1 MKKKNTEIISPKTE
15 DYSKKPLKNWKRC
28 IDDYPKEYFNP
39 QKKALDGN
47 IISFSIYP
55 YLKAKSEALHVQ
67 LSDAQNKTQL
77 TKKQIKRIAKIPLQI
92 VNPGL
97 S

>member
-1 MKKKNTEIISPKTE
+1 MIIQRSIST
-15 DYSKKPLKNWKRC
+15 LK
-28 IDDYPKEYFNP
+28 
-39 QKKALDGN
+39 KKALDGN